1 VLLRAGKH
9 STISEAALH
18 RIAAIKADA
27 RVATVEGAGHMLP
40 IERPDRARSA
50 IESAALM
57 AQAGRKFHG
66 ME

>member
-1 VLLRAGKH
+1 M
-9 STISEAALH
+9 H
-18 RIAAIKADA
+18 RIAAIKPDA
-27 RVATVEGAGHMLP
+27 RVATVEGSGHMIP
-40 IERPDRARSA
+40 MERPDRVRAA